1 MSFPK
6 EYFYTKTHEY
16 AKIEGKIAYVGLTSF
31 AAEQLG
37 DIVFVELPDI
47 GKAVKQNTVFGVV
60 ESVKAVSDCYCP
72 VSGKVVKVNRDLEMH
87 PELVNEDAYGKGWLA
102 GIEAPKWE
110 NECASLLEPGSYLEA
125 MQAQALRDLE
135 Q

>member
-72 VSGKVVKVNRDLEMH
+72 VSGKVVKVNEKLVDAPETLNADPHGAGWIMAVEMADTA
-87 PELVNEDAYGKGWLA
+87 ELKNLLDGATYDAM
-102 GIEAPKWE
+102 PKE
-110 NECASLLEPGSYLEA
+110 TH
-125 MQAQALRDLE
+125 
-135 Q
+135 